1 MKRLTLTI
9 LAGVAA
15 VSATGTALAD
25 TALLSGNPG
34 PGSIFL
40 EVIDSSNN
48 TSFTFDTGLTMAT
61 FTGGAFSQNLAGD
74 ANWQTFINGTTTG
87 DNITWLV
94 GGQNSASQATSS
106 LDMTTSSLGGMTN
119 SQLKTVSAANPFI
132 SAVNNTSSTTT
143 NSIFAAQ
150 STNSA
155 AYGGSLS
162 FGTSLQNMVA
172 LNALDTAVNFYNW
185 VLNGTLNLTQATAK
199 QFTGQWELT
208 SAGLLTFSGGVAPV
222 PLPPSLLLLLSGAVL
237 TTMIAR
243 RRSSGGV
250 VSAIG
255 A

>member
-15 VSATGTALAD
+15 VAATGSALAN

-40 EVIDSSNN
+40 EVIDSTNN
-48 TSFTFDTGLTMAT
+48 TSFTFDTGLTMAS
-61 FTGGAFSQNLAGD
+61 FTGAAFSQNLASD
-74 ANWQTFINGTTTG
+74 ANWQTFITGTAAG
-87 DNITWLV
+87 DTISWLV
-94 GGQNSASQATSS
+94 GGQNSASGPASAM
-106 LDMTTSSLGGMTN
+106 DMTTSSLGGLTN
-119 SQLKTVSAANPFI
+119 SQLKSVSAANPFI
-132 SAVNNTSSTTT
+132 SAVNNTTSTTT

-162 FGTSLQNMVA
+162 FGTALTNQVA
-172 LNALDTAVNFYNW
+172 LNAMDTAVNFYNW
-185 VLNGTLNLTQATAK
+185 VINGTLNLTQATAT

-237 TTMIAR
+237 TTMLAR
-243 RRSSGGV
+243 RRSAGGM